1 MWDELFNLA
10 VSNGIFAVMFLCLL
24 VYQLKDSSKREKKY
38 QDTLD
43 KLSNGINHLSNVEG
57 ELKFVREDIEDI
69 KTDIKIIKNK
79 VIPLSPSKV
88 VKSKKY
94 KMEVA

>member
-10 VSNGIFAVMFLCLL
+10 ISNGIFAVMFSCLL

-43 KLSNGINHLSNVEG
+43 KLSNGLNHLNNVEG
-57 ELKFVREDIEDI
+57 ELKFVREDIEEI
-69 KTDIKIIKNK
+69 KTDIKLIKNK
-79 VIPLSPSKV
+79 VVPLSPTKLS
-88 VKSKKY
+88 KSKKY
-94 KMEVA
+94 KVEVA